1 MTYDIADDEA
11 GVVREILETSHRELL
26 LEIARAELHDFKAA
40 LQEREK
46 LLRHLLEKFGVLESS
61 HS

>member
-1 MTYDIADDEA
+1 MTYDITDDEA
-11 GVVREILETSHRELL
+11 GFIREILETSHRELL
-26 LEIARAELHDFKAA
+26 LEIARAELHDFKTA